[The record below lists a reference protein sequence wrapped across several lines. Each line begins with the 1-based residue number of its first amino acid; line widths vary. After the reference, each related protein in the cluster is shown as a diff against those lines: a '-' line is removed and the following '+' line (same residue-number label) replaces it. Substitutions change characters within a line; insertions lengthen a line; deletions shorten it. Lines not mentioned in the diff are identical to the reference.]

1 MAHMGLNIKVSD
13 LPGTLEEFYMAAK
26 AQLAFVILG
35 THKLI
40 TAFEYGQT
48 IGRYRFYRK
57 DRENV
62 TSRFTEKGKGARV

>member
-1 MAHMGLNIKVSD
+1 MLNP
-13 LPGTLEEFYMAAK
+13 LN
-26 AQLAFVILG
+26 LAPFG

-57 DRENV
+57 GRENV
-62 TSRFTEKGKGARV
+62 TLRFTEKGKRSQGLKLIMKIK